1 MKILN
6 AIEDNEKDAFKLL
19 ESLNLEDATENEM
32 RELLNHLRNQFK
44 TRYKYLVGEWQG
56 ARRAKSTRNG
66 QFVKGEEVVKYL
78 KEI

>member
-6 AIEDNEKDAFKLL
+6 TIEDDEKDAVKLL
-19 ESLNLEDATENEM
+19 ESINLESASETEM
-32 RELLNHLRNQFK
+32 KDLIIHLRNQFK

-66 QFVKGEEVVKYL
+66 QFVKGEEVIEYL
-78 KEI
+78 K

>member
-6 AIEDNEKDAFKLL
+6 ALEDNEKDALNLL
-19 ESLNLEDATENEM
+19 ESINIESATEMEM
-32 RELLNHLRNQFK
+32 RELLSHLRNQFK

-66 QFVKGEEVVKYL
+66 RFIKGEEVIEYL
-78 KEI
+78 IDL